1 MMDRS
6 FLRRYAASGAVIAGL
21 YLLNRF
27 LLVPLT
33 SCRLLAWHGAD
44 FLAGGLMLCLLNG
57 LLCLTRRRPV
67 ERALPASLFLLA
79 CGLFWEVVT
88 PLYLLRSVGDL
99 RDVLAVWLGG
109 VALLSLWRVW
119 DRLGPCSA
127 PPGPPPWPGPGLA
140 QRHRLSLTWC
150 PWPARPCSSRNTL
163 RRSTGW

>member
-44 FLAGGLMLCLLNG
+44 FLAGGLMLCFLNG
-57 LLCLTRRRPV
+57 LLLLARRRPV
-67 ERALPASLFLLA
+67 ERFLPASAFLLG

-88 PLYLLRSVGDL
+88 PRYLPRSVGDPW
-99 RDVLAVWLGG
+99 DVLAVWLGG
-109 VALLSLWRVW
+109 AALLALWRAW
-119 DRLGPCSA
+119 DR
-127 PPGPPPWPGPGLA
+127 PG
-140 QRHRLSLTWC
+140 HR
-150 PWPARPCSSRNTL
+150 R
-163 RRSTGW
+163 

>member
-33 SCRLLAWHGAD
+33 SCR
-44 FLAGGLMLCLLNG
+44 LLNG

-119 DRLGPCSA
+119 DRLGPGS
-127 PPGPPPWPGPGLA
+127 
-140 QRHRLSLTWC
+140 
-150 PWPARPCSSRNTL
+150 
-163 RRSTGW
+163 

>member
-33 SCRLLAWHGAD
+33 SCR
-44 FLAGGLMLCLLNG
+44 
-57 LLCLTRRRPV
+57 
-67 ERALPASLFLLA
+67 LLA

-119 DRLGPCSA
+119 DRLGPGS
-127 PPGPPPWPGPGLA
+127 
-140 QRHRLSLTWC
+140 
-150 PWPARPCSSRNTL
+150 
-163 RRSTGW
+163 

>member
-67 ERALPASLFLLA
+67 ERALPAHITSLLRGFLLILPMAFLLA
-79 CGLFWEVVT
+79 ACWGMT
-88 PLYLLRSVGDL
+88 G
-99 RDVLAVWLGG
+99 VWLAFPLTEA
-109 VALLSLWRVW
+109 VTAALGAGFYALY
-119 DRLGPCSA
+119 
-127 PPGPPPWPGPGLA
+127 
-140 QRHRLSLTWC
+140 
-150 PWPARPCSSRNTL
+150 ARRG
-163 RRSTGW
+163 RARS